1 MKYANIIRYDAAN
14 GPGWRVS
21 LFVSGCGFHCPGC
34 FNPDAQ
40 DYAFG
45 SVYTP
50 DVKQEIEDA
59 VRDPRVTG
67 LSLLG
72 GDPLSQDVDAL
83 SELIDLVYA
92 VRHSGK
98 TVWMWTGFTWED
110 IFERAQCA
118 DTTLWRMR
126 KLLVRMVD
134 VLIDGQFIEALA
146 DHALAFRGSSN
157 QRIIDVK
164 ATLAADELVLWNEIP
179 GQISIE
185 EYMKE
190 KTE

>member
-1 MKYANIIRYDAAN
+1 MKYANLIPYDAAN

-50 DVKQEIEDA
+50 DIKQKIEDA

-146 DHALAFRGSSN
+146 DPALAFRGSSN

-164 ATLAADELVLWNEIP
+164 ATLAADELVLWNELP